1 MSGEV
6 LASISYKD
14 VEVKRGR
21 KRMGKSEIDEG
32 SRDGHNSIAKIFI
45 AMKHKEE
52 ENSRRKLSFKKPRSL
67 LRVGIRVQ
75 KTD

>member
-1 MSGEV
+1 
-6 LASISYKD
+6 
-14 VEVKRGR
+14 
-21 KRMGKSEIDEG
+21 MGKSEIDEG

-67 LRVGIRVQ
+67 LRVGICVQ